1 MNPRVFE
8 LSRSTGETE
17 ISVRV
22 ALDGEGKAE
31 VATGLGFL
39 DHMIAQ
45 IARHGRMDIALR
57 CKGDLHIDDHHTTE
71 DCGLALGGALLGLA
85 GDRRGLRRFGH
96 AYAPLDEALARVVV
110 DLSGRPWPEVHLGL
124 RREKL
129 GDVACENLVHFLQ
142 SLAMAGRMNLHVD
155 VLRGEN
161 DHHRVEASFKALA
174 LALRQAFTVEGGG
187 VPSTKGVLV

>member
-57 CKGDLHIDDHHTTE
+57 CKGDLHIDDHHTT
-71 DCGLALGGALLGLA
+71 
-85 GDRRGLRRFGH
+85 
-96 AYAPLDEALARVVV
+96 
-110 DLSGRPWPEVHLGL
+110 
-124 RREKL
+124 
-129 GDVACENLVHFLQ
+129 
-142 SLAMAGRMNLHVD
+142 
-155 VLRGEN
+155 
-161 DHHRVEASFKALA
+161 
-174 LALRQAFTVEGGG
+174 
-187 VPSTKGVLV
+187 